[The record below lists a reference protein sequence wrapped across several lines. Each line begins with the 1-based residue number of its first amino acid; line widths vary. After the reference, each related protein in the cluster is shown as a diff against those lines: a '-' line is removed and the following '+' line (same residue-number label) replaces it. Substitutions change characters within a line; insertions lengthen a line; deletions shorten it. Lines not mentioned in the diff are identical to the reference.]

1 MRKQPVGAR
10 QLSLAVCLCG
20 RRDELVQIAVTK
32 RSVGT
37 RSEAQACEQ
46 NVHWLS
52 N

>member
-10 QLSLAVCLCG
+10 QRLLPVGLCG
-20 RRDELVQIAVTK
+20 RRDELVQITVTK

-37 RSEAQACEQ
+37 RAEAQACEQ